1 MVITFGVV
9 LMFTSIRE
17 GLEDY
22 KRYKKDRKANEK
34 KYVWYD
40 DKNIETKGFEY
51 KSSKKIHVGEIMK
64 IFKDDELPADIC
76 LLKSSNRS
84 GVCFIDR
91 VNLDG
96 ESNLKDKKCHHII
109 QSMSDRDLCNISG
122 ILKCDKPNEQLD
134 YWEGYMRIL
143 RQGREDIKISLE

>member
-22 KRYKKDRKANEK
+22 QRYKKDRKANEK
-34 KYVWYD
+34 KYVWYN
-40 DKNIETKGFEY
+40 DKNLETKGFEY

-84 GVCFIDR
+84 GVCFIDT

-96 ESNLKDKKCHHII
+96 ESNLKDKKCYHNI

-122 ILKCDKPNEQLD
+122 IIKCENPNEQLD